1 MSRVEADTDEM
12 ETQHPVPFQD
22 EEEGD
27 SDPGIKNIEVMAAQL
42 FNVSLRTFREDY
54 IKGDPRT
61 AEKGEQETK
70 RKILIRIEKI

>member
-1 MSRVEADTDEM
+1 M

-27 SDPGIKNIEVMAAQL
+27 SDPGIKNIEGKKFSFFLDFSFILVMAAQL

-54 IKGDPRT
+54 IKGV
-61 AEKGEQETK
+61 EQNSVVFFSN
-70 RKILIRIEKI
+70 